1 MPADRV
7 RALRANR
14 LNVDLIVSFSHPT
27 SDGPCVA
34 FFASAH
40 SSSSAGRRMAEA
52 IAARL
57 SLPVLGR
64 AVPML
69 KHTRSPAVIVA
80 ISPLDETTG
89 GRVAQGVIDLF
100 ARLE

>member
-1 MPADRV
+1 
-7 RALRANR
+7 

-27 SDGPCVA
+27 RDGPCVA
-34 FFASAH
+34 FFESAH

-57 SLPVLGR
+57 GVPVLGR

-80 ISPLDETTG
+80 TAPLDETTG
-89 GRVAQGVIDLF
+89 GRVAQGIIDLF